1 MQSANNGEVV
11 TKFSRQAADLGAV
24 YLYQEG
30 LFVRAYNEGA
40 YAFIHQVLAC
50 KPLRRFVKSA
60 GADRVV
66 CGVPLTVLA
75 QLAGFAQATPF
86 EPLSWRWPLRLP
98 VERALYEA
106 WRDALP
112 LSVPRASAV
121 LAGASASTA
130 AVPAW
135 AVADLAQRLMNQWL
149 QFNVATS
156 TPVAA
161 LNLVADLQRQW
172 HEREVT

>member
-1 MQSANNGEVV
+1 MQAAVGNGGVV

-50 KPLRRFVKSA
+50 KPLRRYVKSA

-75 QLAGFAQATPF
+75 
-86 EPLSWRWPLRLP
+86 
-98 VERALYEA
+98 
-106 WRDALP
+106 
-112 LSVPRASAV
+112 
-121 LAGASASTA
+121 
-130 AVPAW
+130 
-135 AVADLAQRLMNQWL
+135 
-149 QFNVATS
+149 
-156 TPVAA
+156 
-161 LNLVADLQRQW
+161 
-172 HEREVT
+172 